1 MHDFET
7 AKKQYE
13 EAKHAMIEAQVW
25 MEEAVRNFDGTI
37 QEALDA
43 GMIRLNFPQSHW
55 AGSPLHAS
63 GLLGGLNDE
72 KVPCGNLPIRANPRV
87 SLDDG
92 DGNFDAS

>member
-43 GMIRLNFPQSHW
+43 GMIRLNFPKATGREAHYMRQ
-55 AGSPLHAS
+55 
-63 GLLGGLNDE
+63 D
-72 KVPCGNLPIRANPRV
+72 IRR
-87 SLDDG
+87 
-92 DGNFDAS
+92 FK